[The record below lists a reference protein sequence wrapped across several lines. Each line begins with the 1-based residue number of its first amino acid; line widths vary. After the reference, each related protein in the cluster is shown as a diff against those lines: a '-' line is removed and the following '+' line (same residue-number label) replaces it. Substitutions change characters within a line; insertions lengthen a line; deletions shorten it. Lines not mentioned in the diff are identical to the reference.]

1 MIKTIYTAANTR
13 CLPGRSTSTI
23 CLIILQTFVSFKA
36 GLSGLHPLKDEWT
49 NTESHC
55 CAMHNSHWSK
65 NNHMWVCRGTIQVSR
80 DSPELSFESPPPSK
94 CLRANWDNCPEA
106 PGVSWPG
113 PYPTPTG
120 MGIDHWA
127 PGTWTLSG
135 HPGLLVPGTERLR
148 LGTQPLLLHSSVSIH
163 PKRLSA
169 CQCWAWA
176 WGYRGELR
184 SCPQGNRH
192 WESSVRRPKP

>member
-1 MIKTIYTAANTR
+1 MAS
-13 CLPGRSTSTI
+13 PW
-23 CLIILQTFVSFKA
+23 QTQYL
-36 GLSGLHPLKDEWT
+36 G
-49 NTESHC
+49 
-55 CAMHNSHWSK
+55 
-65 NNHMWVCRGTIQVSR
+65 
-80 DSPELSFESPPPSK
+80 
-94 CLRANWDNCPEA
+94 LRANWDNCSEA

-113 PYPTPTG
+113 PYPIPTG

-127 PGTWTLSG
+127 PGIWALSG

-148 LGTQPLLLHSSVSIH
+148 LGAQPPPPHSSISIH

-184 SCPQGNRH
+184 SCPQDNRR
-192 WESSVRRPKP
+192 WESSVGRPKPGKKEHGPLKKGPRNALGPRNAEELQLRKTLNSLLVRQRQTNKPWFIHSKEYCSAVQMNKPDIFLSMVVPPNIGCRVAHAI

>member
-1 MIKTIYTAANTR
+1 MTAKFLVGL
-13 CLPGRSTSTI
+13 LPKPMLMLVSSPGVASPW
-23 CLIILQTFVSFKA
+23 QTWYL
-36 GLSGLHPLKDEWT
+36 G
-49 NTESHC
+49 
-55 CAMHNSHWSK
+55 
-65 NNHMWVCRGTIQVSR
+65 
-80 DSPELSFESPPPSK
+80 
-94 CLRANWDNCPEA
+94 LRANWDNCPEA

-113 PYPTPTG
+113 PHPTPTG